1 MIEFKNFHKH
11 EKPYAVLKENY
22 DKAIEAGQQNIE
34 AISISTYSKENNEV
48 DSRYVN
54 LKYID
59 GNEFIFFSNYKSP
72 KSRSFNSHNQISA
85 LFFWPSINVQIR
97 MKAIINK
104 TSNEF
109 NVKYFKQ
116 RSFDKNA
123 LAISSN
129 QSEKIKSYS
138 DVKTNYMKIKETED
152 LSQCPEYWGGFSFI
166 PYYFEFWKGHNS
178 RINKRKCYER
188 VNGSW
193 NKYILQP

>member
-11 EKPYAVLKENY
+11 EKPYAVLKKNY

-34 AISISTYSKENNEV
+34 AISISSYSKENNEV

-72 KSRSFNSHNQISA
+72 KSKSFHSHNQISA

-97 MKAIINK
+97 MRAIINK

-123 LAISSN
+123 LAISSD
-129 QSEKIKSYS
+129 Q
-138 DVKTNYMKIKETED
+138 
-152 LSQCPEYWGGFSFI
+152 
-166 PYYFEFWKGHNS
+166 S
-178 RINKRKCYER
+178 RIIESYK
-188 VNGSW
+188 
-193 NKYILQP
+193 IF

>member
-11 EKPYAVLKENY
+11 EKPYAVLKKNY

-34 AISISTYSKENNEV
+34 AISISSYSKENNEV

-72 KSRSFNSHNQISA
+72 KSKSFHSHNQISA

-97 MKAIINK
+97 MRAIINK